1 MVQPDQPPSTDG
13 RQPLSTAIDHFVADK
28 EKLDGSGN
36 YADMAGRVVRKWAD
50 QHCDRV
56 EYVDEV
62 EPRHMESYADYLA
75 RRAQARAADP
85 QGEAGITGRTAQ
97 QYYSLVRA
105 FLTHCQKWE
114 WISDNPAIVERVTDK
129 LPERSLGET
138 DTQQFWSPAERRELC
153 AFADERAR
161 EAIDEVG
168 LEARTA
174 ARDRALVYI
183 LAYTG
188 ARVGELVRDSRDRR
202 RNGITWSD
210 VDLADNRIQ
219 VLGKDQQREHVP
231 LPEQAH
237 PAIEQ
242 WERILDPP
250 VDSWPVFPTLH
261 APSLHAQIPDNVT
274 VEEDVLDTVRAS
286 DARPPSISVNGVRNV
301 LKRLCEDGNITVE
314 GDKEYLTPHG
324 ARRGVGEFLYRNV
337 GFEAAQR
344 ALRHE
349 DPGTTSQMYSHIEAS
364 ELADVTGDAFEN
376 HDSNRDG

>member
-1 MVQPDQPPSTDG
+1 MSQDQTTPSDG
-13 RQPLSTAIDHFVADK
+13 RKPLEAAIEHFVADK

-36 YADMAGRVVRKWAD
+36 YADMAGRVVRRWAN
-50 QHCDRV
+50 QHCERL

-85 QGEAGITGRTAQ
+85 TDEAGITGRTAH

-114 WISDNPAIVERVTDK
+114 WLSENPAIVERVTGK
-129 LPERSLGET
+129 LPDQSLGQT
-138 DTQQFWSPAERRELC
+138 DTQQFWSP
-153 AFADERAR
+153 DERQALCNYADKQAHA
-161 EAIDEVG
+161 AIDADG
-168 LEARTA
+168 MAARTEV
-174 ARDRALVYI
+174 RDRALVYV

-188 ARVGELVRDSRDRR
+188 ARVSELVRDSRDERR
-202 RNGITWSD
+202 TGITWAD

-219 VLGKDQQREHVP
+219 VLGKNQERQHLQ
-231 LPEQAH
+231 LPEQAQ
-237 PAIEQ
+237 PAIER
-242 WERILDPP
+242 WETVLDPP

-261 APSLHAQIPDNVT
+261 APSLHSVLPEDAEPDGDLLAT
-274 VEEDVLDTVRAS
+274 LREH
-286 DARPPSISVNGVRNV
+286 DARPPSISVNGVRSI
-301 LKRLCEDGNITVE
+301 LKRLCEE
-314 GDKEYLTPHG
+314 GDIDVDGPKDYLTPHG

-349 DPGTTSQMYSHIEAS
+349 DPSTTSQMYSHIEAS
-364 ELADVTGDAFEN
+364 ELADVTSEAFEET
-376 HDSNRDG
+376 DDK